1 MADKATMADLGAAKE
16 QRKNYAVG
24 GDAARKIRN
33 IRDDKERGQTG
44 SDKTDGGAEHV
55 HEECPSC
62 TCKSARSKSAGGKI
76 RQGDERE
83 GASNKGAEKR
93 AAGTADQRGGVYR
106 K

>member
-16 QRKNYAVG
+16 QRKNYSVG

-33 IRDDKERGQTG
+33 VRDDKERGQTG
-44 SDKTDGGAEHV
+44 SAKTDGGAEHV

-62 TCKSARSKSAGGKI
+62 TCKPKGGGKI

-83 GASNKGAEKR
+83 GTQNKGAEKR

-106 K
+106 R

>member
-1 MADKATMADLGAAKE
+1 MADKATMADLGAARE
-16 QRKNYAVG
+16 ARANPRVG

-62 TCKSARSKSAGGKI
+62 TCKSSRSKTAGGKI

-83 GASNKGAEKR
+83 GTQSKGAEKR

-106 K
+106 R